1 VVTRTGRLR
10 VPLDIGVGR
19 PIVLLHGY
27 GMRPWVYRATAELLA
42 DSTRVVAPDLFDVPG
57 HWEPGRVVDALAAAL
72 DHLDIEEATFI
83 GHSFGGGIE
92 LGFAAGRPERVTEL
106 VFSDTL
112 AVSDQ
117 WGLAD
122 EALRHPV
129 RLMRLVTA
137 QAAAAFAQSWIAHP
151 RQMVAGAWWGFR
163 SRRSDDIDAV
173 ARAGIRS
180 HVLWANR
187 DSILHRSDG
196 REFAERLGATFTVAR
211 SADGAVDHDWVFQN
225 PALFV
230 AHLEALGLDALRP
243 RADR

>member
-1 VVTRTGRLR
+1 MVSRAGRLP
-10 VPLDIGVGR
+10 VPVQLGSGPPV
-19 PIVLLHGY
+19 VLLHGY
-27 GMRPWVYRATAELLA
+27 GMRPWVYRPTAKLLA
-42 DSTRVVAPDLFDVPG
+42 DRARVVVPDLFAVPG
-57 HWEPGRVVDALAAAL
+57 HWRPDRVVDALAATL
-72 DHLDIEEATFI
+72 DDLGIGAATLI

-92 LGFAAGRPERVTEL
+92 LGFAAAWPKRVTEL

-129 RLMRLVTA
+129 RLMRLATA
-137 QAAAAFAQSWIAHP
+137 QAAAAFAQSWAVHP

-163 SRRSDDIDAV
+163 SRRSDAIDTV
-173 ARAGIRS
+173 AREGLRC

-187 DSILHRSDG
+187 DSILRRSDG
-196 REFAERLGATFTVAR
+196 RRFAERLGATFTVAR
-211 SADGAVDHDWVFQN
+211 SPDGPVDHDWVFQD

-230 AHLEALGLDALRP
+230 AHLQALGLVAL
-243 RADR
+243 AG